1 MGSAGSAV
9 ELQTKRIFDVTV
21 SAVGL
26 LLALP
31 LFVLIGILIKLES
44 PGPVFFRQTR
54 VGLNRRP
61 FKMWKFRKMPDDL
74 PVQGPM
80 LTMRYDARLTRV
92 GAFLERT
99 KLDELPQLINVLKG
113 QMSLVGPRPEVPK
126 FVEHYPELWDEVLSV
141 RPGIFGPSQLRARN
155 ESELFPSDVTDVEAF
170 YVEEILPDKLRC
182 DAQYARDPRIL
193 SDIWLVTGGV
203 MAVLFGVFTWSTV
216 VTRGRQL
223 AAFVALSGVGLIGM
237 ALAIVATGARLN
249 SPLAFDA
256 LLLAAIFKPAFL
268 LVLRIPRSLP
278 TAISADEFQS
288 ALWCAI
294 GSTSAIVFGMFW
306 LGHGTMGRL
315 IPLLDTGFFLFALA
329 LYRLLF
335 YALHFTFVVQKSRAL
350 MRQLIWSALLLAP
363 ASMALSLTLQHGLSP
378 WWSGTQGQLPRVV
391 LASLVRPAALLLLPV
406 PLRSLS
412 GGELSLAA
420 VLRLVV
426 ATLAGSGLIVLG
438 SFLLNLRG
446 FSPEGIL
453 LDAWIFA
460 FLITGFAHIRSR
472 RLHDPVPTN
481 GPGRRLVVIGS
492 DIELEAC
499 LHVLSTL
506 PEHDYEVVGILTPHE
521 RHRRSRVGGI
531 PVIAELRD
539 LRETL
544 DTFRVDTVV
553 LLPSD
558 LDSPNLDFIEQV
570 SRERGCRLVPM
581 NLLADVISPIVEP
594 SPLALAV
601 PRASRS

>member
-1 MGSAGSAV
+1 MK
-9 ELQTKRIFDVTV
+9 ELPSKRVFDVIV

-31 LFVLIGILIKLES
+31 LFALIAIAIKLDS
-44 PGPVFFRQTR
+44 PGPVFFRQVR
-54 VGLNRRP
+54 IGRGRQP
-61 FKMWKFRKMPDDL
+61 FRMWKFRKMPDDL

-80 LTMRYDARLTRV
+80 LTMRYDTRLTRV

-99 KLDELPQLINVLKG
+99 KLDELPQLLNVLHG
-113 QMSLVGPRPEVPK
+113 QMSIVGPRPEVPK
-126 FVEHYPELWDEVLSV
+126 FVEHYPELWDQVLTV
-141 RPGIFGPSQLRARN
+141 RPGIFGPSQLRGRN
-155 ESELFPSDVTDVEAF
+155 ESELFPPDVADVEDFYVRKILPGKLRSDAGYARAPGLFSDV
-170 YVEEILPDKLRC
+170 
-182 DAQYARDPRIL
+182 
-193 SDIWLVTGGV
+193 WLVAVGV
-203 MAVLFGVFTWSTV
+203 MAVFFGVFTRSTV

-223 AAFVALSGVGLIGM
+223 AAFVALSTIGVLGM
-237 ALAIVATGARLN
+237 ALAMVATGTPLDSRLA
-249 SPLAFDA
+249 LDA
-256 LLLAAIFKPAFL
+256 LLLSAVFKPLFL
-268 LVLRIPRSLP
+268 LLLRIPRSLP

-315 IPLLDTGFFLFALA
+315 IPLLDTGFFLFALI

-335 YALHFTFVVQKSRAL
+335 YALHFTFVIQKSRAL
-350 MRQLIWSALLLAP
+350 TRQLVWGSLFLAP
-363 ASMALSLTLQHGLSP
+363 LCMAAAQTLQHGWVP
-378 WWSGTQGQLPRVV
+378 WSGDPRAQVPLV
-391 LASLVRPAALLLLPV
+391 MLAALIRPATMLLLPI

-420 VLRLVV
+420 LGRLGV

-438 SFLLNLRG
+438 SFLLNLRS
-446 FSPEGIL
+446 FSPQGIL
-453 LDAWIFA
+453 LDAALFSLA
-460 FLITGFAHIRSR
+460 LTALAHIQGRK
-472 RLHDPVPTN
+472 LHDRVQ
-481 GPGRRLVVIGS
+481 GSGARRRLVVIGA

-499 LHVLSTL
+499 LHILSTL
-506 PEHDYEVVGILTPHE
+506 PEHHYEVAGILTPHE

-544 DTFRVDTVV
+544 DTFRIDTVV
-553 LLPSD
+553 LLPSH
-558 LDSPNLDFIEQV
+558 LDPANLEFIQEA
-570 SRERGCRLVPM
+570 SRERGCRVVPM

-594 SPLALAV
+594 PWTPIVARGSQE
-601 PRASRS
+601 PR